1 MTGHRSV
8 FVYVFSQWNDE
19 VLRAPPALL
28 SLWTSQ
34 QSDDSAVGDVRVPK
48 VDPKEVS
55 LWSSHREV
63 PFNRGVLRNAI
74 KCALTADMSV

>member
-1 MTGHRSV
+1 MTGHHSV
-8 FVYVFSQWNDE
+8 FVYVFSQWNDK

-48 VDPKEVS
+48 VDPKEVR
-55 LWSSHREV
+55 LWLGHREV
-63 PFNRGVLRNAI
+63 PIHRGLLRNAI
-74 KCALTADMSV
+74 KYALMADMPV